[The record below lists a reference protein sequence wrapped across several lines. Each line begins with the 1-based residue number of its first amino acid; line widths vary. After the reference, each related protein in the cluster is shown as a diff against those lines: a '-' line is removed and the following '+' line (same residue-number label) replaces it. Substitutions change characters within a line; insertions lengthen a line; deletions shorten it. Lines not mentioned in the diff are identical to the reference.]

1 MKKMFVLWGALAL
14 LTAACSNEESQEV
27 SFSPLVLTAQQEG
40 GEATRTSLS
49 GKEVHWSAG
58 DKVAAFVSN
67 VAHTSTATEI
77 LSPKS
82 ARFTFS
88 DLAADAAVQ
97 YAVYPA
103 SAAVGLVGD
112 AITVTVPTEQTA
124 VAGSFAEGSAV
135 AIAKG
140 GSSTLGFKNVCG
152 FLAFTINADG
162 VQSVHI
168 YANEKM
174 TGTANVI
181 WNNGNPTVSAFGT
194 FAYTGVK
201 LTGPFTKG
209 ATYYAAVF
217 PGSYTGLTLKLTH
230 SNGYVSTYTN
240 SNKLTISRKDNVVIA
255 RNLVLRTPVSG
266 TWFEKDP
273 ATIGSDV
280 PVIIVGKVGNDYR
293 LISNANTHT
302 DTGDVSPSAATTA
315 TVSGSTVTD
324 VDAEF
329 KWNLSTTDSKFT
341 FYPAGVN
348 KRWLNCQA
356 TSESASQT
364 CMAVDNESYFKRRFF
379 IWDATGHLV
388 TSDGYDARYLSYNN
402 DLWCGETF
410 PTSASYPAAVFS
422 FYVQVPSETGSDN
435 QGGGNTPPS
444 GGGNEN
450 D

>member
-1 MKKMFVLWGALAL
+1 MKKMLVSWGALAL
-14 LTAACSNEESQEV
+14 LTAACTNEESQKV

-49 GKEVHWSAG
+49 GTEVHWSAG
-58 DKVAAFVSN
+58 DNVAAFVSN

-77 LSPKS
+77 LSAKS

-88 DLAADAAVQ
+88 DLAADAVVQ

-103 SAAVGLVGD
+103 AAAAERLAGESVV
-112 AITVTVPTEQTA
+112 TVTVPTEQTA

-140 GSSTLGFKNVCG
+140 GSSTLDFRNVCG

-174 TGTANVI
+174 TGTAEVN
-181 WNNGNPTVSAFGT
+181 WNSGNPTVSAFET

-217 PGSYTGLTLKLTH
+217 PGTYTGLTLKLTH
-230 SNGYVSTYTN
+230 SDGYVSTYTN
-240 SNKLTISRKDNVVIA
+240 SNTLTISRKDNVVIA
-255 RNLVLRTPVSG
+255 RNLALRTPASG
-266 TWFEKDP
+266 TWFEKAP

-280 PVIIVGKVGNDYR
+280 PVIVVGKVDGSYR
-293 LISNANTHT
+293 LIANA
-302 DTGDVSPSAATTA
+302 DTGYESPSAATTA

-324 VDAEF
+324 VDDGF
-329 KWNLSTTDSKFT
+329 KWNLSTTDGKFT
-341 FYPAGVN
+341 LYPAGDHT
-348 KRWLNCQA
+348 RWLNCQ
-356 TSESASQT
+356 TIKESGSQT
-364 CMAVDNESYFKRRFF
+364 CMSVSDDSYFNRRFF

-388 TSDGYDARYLSYNN
+388 TSDSYRDRYLSYK
-402 DLWCGETF
+402 DGLWCGETF
-410 PTSASYPAAVFS
+410 PASGDYPAAVFS
-422 FYVQVPSETGSDN
+422 FYVKVP
-435 QGGGNTPPS
+435 
-444 GGGNEN
+444 
-450 D
+450 

>member
-1 MKKMFVLWGALAL
+1 MKKMLVSWGVLAL
-14 LTAACSNEESQEV
+14 LTAACSNEESQKV
-27 SFSPLVLTAQQEG
+27 AYSPLVLTAQQEG

-49 GKEVHWSAG
+49 GTEVRWSAG

-77 LSPKS
+77 LSAKS

-88 DLAADAAVQ
+88 DLAADAVVQ

-103 SAAVGLVGD
+103 SAAVGLVGESVV
-112 AITVTVPTEQTA
+112 TVTVPTEQTA

-174 TGTANVI
+174 TGTADVS
-181 WNNGNPTVSAFGT
+181 WNSGNPTVSAFKN

-217 PGSYTGLTLKLTH
+217 PGTYTGLTLKLTH
-230 SNGYVSTYTN
+230 SDGYVSTYTN
-240 SNKLTISRKDNVVIA
+240 SNTLTISRKDNVVIA
-255 RNLVLRTPVSG
+255 KALSLRTPTSG
-266 TWFEKDP
+266 TWFEKAP

-293 LISNANTHT
+293 LISNA
-302 DTGDVSPSAATTA
+302 DTGDSSPSAATTA

-324 VDAEF
+324 VTDGF
-329 KWNLSTTDSKFT
+329 KWNLSTTDGKFT
-341 FYPAGVN
+341 LYPAGN
-348 KRWLNCQA
+348 NERWLHCHTISGSGNQK
-356 TSESASQT
+356 
-364 CMAVDNESYFKRRFF
+364 CMAVHNDSEFNRRFF
-379 IWDATGHLV
+379 TWDAAGHLV
-388 TSDGYDARYLSYNN
+388 TSDSYDARYLSYNN

-410 PTSASYPAAVFS
+410 PASTVYPAAVFS
-422 FYVQVPSETGSDN
+422 FYVQVP
-435 QGGGNTPPS
+435 
-444 GGGNEN
+444 
-450 D
+450 

>member
-14 LTAACSNEESQEV
+14 LTTACSNEESQEV
-27 SFSPLVLTAQQEG
+27 SFSPLVLTALQE

-49 GKEVHWSAG
+49 GTEVHWSAG
-58 DKVAAFVSN
+58 DNVAAFVSN
-67 VAHTSTATEI
+67 VAHTSTATDI
-77 LSPKS
+77 VSAKS

-88 DLAADAAVQ
+88 DLAADAVVQ

-103 SAAVGLVGD
+103 SAAVELAGD
-112 AITVTVPTEQTA
+112 VITVTVPTEQTA

-152 FLAFTINADG
+152 FLAFTIDADG

-174 TGTANVI
+174 TGTAEVS
-181 WNNGNPTVSAFGT
+181 WNSGDPTVSAFGT

-217 PGSYTGLTLKLTH
+217 PGTYTGLTLKLTH
-230 SNGYVSTYTN
+230 SDGYVSTYTN
-240 SNKLTISRKDNVVIA
+240 SNPLTVSRKDNVVIA
-255 RNLVLRTPVSG
+255 KGLSLRAPVSG
-266 TWFEKDP
+266 TWFEKAP
-273 ATIGSDV
+273 ATIGSGV

-293 LISNANTHT
+293 LISNANT
-302 DTGDVSPSAATTA
+302 TGDQSPSAATTA

-324 VDAEF
+324 VADGF
-329 KWNLSTTDSKFT
+329 KWKLSTTDGKFT
-341 FYPAGVN
+341 LYPAGDHT
-348 KRWLNCQA
+348 RWLNCQ
-356 TSESASQT
+356 TKSESASQT
-364 CMAVDNESYFKRRFF
+364 CMSVNNDSYYNRRFF

-388 TSDGYDARYLSYNN
+388 TSDSYDARYLSYNN

-410 PTSASYPAAVFS
+410 PTSGDYPAAVFS
-422 FYVQVPSETGSDN
+422 FYVKVP
-435 QGGGNTPPS
+435 
-444 GGGNEN
+444 
-450 D
+450 

>member
-1 MKKMFVLWGALAL
+1 MKKMLVSWGALAL
-14 LTAACSNEESQEV
+14 LTAACSNEESQKV

-49 GKEVHWSAG
+49 GTEVHWSAG
-58 DKVAAFVSN
+58 DNVAAFVSSE
-67 VAHTSTATEI
+67 AHTSTATEI
-77 LSPKS
+77 LSAKS

-88 DLAADAAVQ
+88 DLAADAVVQ

-103 SAAVGLVGD
+103 AAAADRLAGD
-112 AITVTVPTEQTA
+112 VITVTVPTEQTA

-174 TGTANVI
+174 TGTADVN
-181 WNNGNPTVSAFGT
+181 WNSGNPTVDAFKP

-209 ATYYAAVF
+209 AIYYAAVF
-217 PGSYTGLTLKLTH
+217 PGTYTGLTLKLTH
-230 SNGYVSTYTN
+230 SDGYVSTYTN
-240 SNKLTISRKDNVVIA
+240 SNTLTISRKDNVVIA
-255 RNLVLRTPVSG
+255 KDLSLRTPASG
-266 TWFEKDP
+266 TWFEKAP

-280 PVIIVGKVGNDYR
+280 PVIVVGKVGNDYR
-293 LISNANTHT
+293 LIANADT
-302 DTGDVSPSAATTA
+302 DDQSPSAATTA

-324 VDAEF
+324 VDDGF
-329 KWNLSTTDSKFT
+329 KWNLSTTTNGKFT
-341 FYPAGVN
+341 LYPAGDHT
-348 KRWLNCQA
+348 RWLNCQ
-356 TSESASQT
+356 TNKDSGSQT
-364 CMAVDNESYFKRRFF
+364 CMYVSDYSYLNRRFF

-388 TSDGYDARYLSYNN
+388 TSDDYGDRYLSYK
-402 DLWCGETF
+402 DGLWCGETF
-410 PTSASYPAAVFS
+410 PTSTGYPAAVFS
-422 FYVQVPSETGSDN
+422 FYVKVP
-435 QGGGNTPPS
+435 
-444 GGGNEN
+444 
-450 D
+450 

>member
-1 MKKMFVLWGALAL
+1 MKKMLVSWGVLAL
-14 LTAACSNEESQEV
+14 LTAACSNEESQKV
-27 SFSPLVLTAQQEG
+27 AYTPLVLTAQQEG
-40 GEATRTSLS
+40 GEATRTSLHTT
-49 GKEVHWSAG
+49 EVHWSAG
-58 DKVAAFVSN
+58 DNVAAFVSS

-77 LSPKS
+77 LSAKS

-88 DLAADAAVQ
+88 DLAADAVVQ

-103 SAAVGLVGD
+103 AAATGLAGD
-112 AITVTVPTEQTA
+112 VVTVTVPTEQTA

-140 GSSTLGFKNVCG
+140 GSSTLDFKNVCG
-152 FLAFTINADG
+152 FLAFTIDADG

-174 TGTANVI
+174 TGTADVI
-181 WNNGNPTVSAFGT
+181 LNSGNPTVSAFKN

-217 PGSYTGLTLKLTH
+217 PRTYTGLTLKLTH

-240 SNKLTISRKDNVVIA
+240 SNTLTVSRKDNVVIA
-255 RNLVLRTPVSG
+255 SNLKLRTPASG
-266 TWFEKDP
+266 TWFEKTP

-293 LISNANTHT
+293 LIANA
-302 DTGDVSPSAATTA
+302 DTGDESPSAATTA

-324 VDAEF
+324 VTDAF
-329 KWNLSTTDSKFT
+329 KWNLSTTDGKFT
-341 FYPAGVN
+341 LYPAGVN
-348 KRWLNCQA
+348 TRWLNCQT

-364 CMAVDNESYFKRRFF
+364 CMSVNNDSYYNRRFF
-379 IWDATGHLV
+379 TWDAAGHLV
-388 TSDGYDARYLSYNN
+388 TSDSYKDRYLSYR
-402 DLWCGETF
+402 DGLWCGETF
-410 PTSASYPAAVFS
+410 PASTDYPAAVFS
-422 FYVQVPSETGSDN
+422 FYVKVP
-435 QGGGNTPPS
+435 
-444 GGGNEN
+444 
-450 D
+450 

>member
-1 MKKMFVLWGALAL
+1 MKKMFVLWGVLAL
-14 LTAACSNEESQEV
+14 LAAACSNEESQKA
-27 SFSPLVLTAQQEG
+27 SYSPLVLTAQQEG

-49 GKEVHWSAG
+49 GTEVHWSAG
-58 DKVAAFVSN
+58 DNVAAFVSN

-77 LSPKS
+77 LSAKS

-88 DLAADAAVQ
+88 DLAADAVVQ

-103 SAAVGLVGD
+103 AAAERLVGESVV
-112 AITVTVPTEQTA
+112 TVTVPTEQTA

-140 GSSTLGFKNVCG
+140 GSSTLDFRNVCG

-174 TGTANVI
+174 TGTAEVN
-181 WNNGNPTVSAFGT
+181 WNSGNPTVSAFGT

-209 ATYYAAVF
+209 ETYYAAVF
-217 PGSYTGLTLKLTH
+217 PGNYTGLTLKLTH
-230 SNGYVSTYTN
+230 SDGYVSTYTN

-255 RNLVLRTPVSG
+255 KALSLRTPTSG
-266 TWFEKDP
+266 TWFEKAP

-280 PVIIVGKVGNDYR
+280 PVIIVGKVGGSYR
-293 LISNANTHT
+293 LISNA
-302 DTGDVSPSAATTA
+302 DTGDSSPSAATTA

-324 VDAEF
+324 VTDGF
-329 KWNLSTTDSKFT
+329 KWNLSTTDGKFT
-341 FYPAGVN
+341 LYPAGN
-348 KRWLNCQA
+348 NERWLHCH
-356 TSESASQT
+356 TTKESGSQT
-364 CMAVDNESYFKRRFF
+364 CMAVYNDNDFDRRFF

-410 PTSASYPAAVFS
+410 PTSGDYPAAVFS
-422 FYVQVPSETGSDN
+422 FYVEVP
-435 QGGGNTPPS
+435 
-444 GGGNEN
+444 
-450 D
+450 

>member
-27 SFSPLVLTAQQEG
+27 SFSPLVLTALQE
-40 GEATRTSLS
+40 GEATRTSLHNTT
-49 GKEVHWSAG
+49 EVYWSAG
-58 DKVAAFVSN
+58 DNVAAFVSN

-77 LSPKS
+77 LSAKS

-88 DLAADAAVQ
+88 DLAANAVVQ

-103 SAAVGLVGD
+103 AAAVGLAGD

-174 TGTANVI
+174 TGTADIN
-181 WNNGNPTVSAFGT
+181 WNSGNPTVSAFGT

-217 PGSYTGLTLKLTH
+217 PGNYTGLTLKLTH
-230 SNGYVSTYTN
+230 SDGYVSTYTN
-240 SNKLTISRKDNVVIA
+240 SNPLTVSRKDNVVIA
-255 RNLVLRTPVSG
+255 RNLVLRTPVKG
-266 TWFEKDP
+266 TWFEKAP

-280 PVIIVGKVGNDYR
+280 PVIIVGKVGGSYR
-293 LISNANTHT
+293 LISNAK
-302 DTGDVSPSAATTA
+302 TGEFSSPSAATTA

-324 VDAEF
+324 VADGF
-329 KWNLSTTDSKFT
+329 KWNLSSTNDGKKFT
-341 FYPAGVN
+341 LYPAGVDS
-348 KRWLNCQA
+348 RWLNCQT
-356 TSESASQT
+356 TSGSGSQT
-364 CMAVDNESYFKRRFF
+364 CMAVDSNPNRPFF
-379 IWDATGHLV
+379 IWDAAGHLV
-388 TSDGYDARYLSYNN
+388 TSDNNKDRYLSYSNG
-402 DLWCGETF
+402 LWCGETF
-410 PTSASYPAAVFS
+410 PASGDYPAAVFS
-422 FYVQVPSETGSDN
+422 FYVQVP
-435 QGGGNTPPS
+435 
-444 GGGNEN
+444 
-450 D
+450 

>member
-27 SFSPLVLTAQQEG
+27 SFSPLVLTALQE

-49 GKEVHWSAG
+49 GTEVHWSAG

-77 LSPKS
+77 LSAKS

-88 DLAADAAVQ
+88 DLAADAVVQ

-103 SAAVGLVGD
+103 AAAERLVGESVV
-112 AITVTVPTEQTA
+112 TVTVPTEQTA

-174 TGTANVI
+174 TGTADVN
-181 WNNGNPTVSAFGT
+181 WNDGNPTVSAFGT

-201 LTGPFTKG
+201 LTGPFTRG

-217 PGSYTGLTLKLTH
+217 PGTYTGLTLKLTH

-240 SNKLTISRKDNVVIA
+240 SNTLTVSRKDNVVIA
-255 RNLVLRTPVSG
+255 RDLSLRTPTSG
-266 TWFEKDP
+266 TWFEKTP
-273 ATIGSDV
+273 AKIGPEV
-280 PVIIVGKVGNDYR
+280 PVIIVGKVGGSYR
-293 LISNANTHT
+293 LISNAET
-302 DTGDVSPSAATTA
+302 DNLSSPSAATTA

-324 VDAEF
+324 VADGF
-329 KWNLSTTDSKFT
+329 KWNLSTTDGKFT
-341 FYPAGVN
+341 LYPNGVN
-348 KRWLNCQA
+348 TRWLNCQA
-356 TSESASQT
+356 TTESASQT
-364 CMAVDNESYFKRRFF
+364 CMAVYNDNDFDRRFF

-388 TSDGYDARYLSYNN
+388 TSDSYDARYLSYNN

-410 PTSASYPAAVFS
+410 PTSGDYPAAVFS
-422 FYVQVPSETGSDN
+422 FYVQVP
-435 QGGGNTPPS
+435 
-444 GGGNEN
+444 
-450 D
+450 

>member
-27 SFSPLVLTAQQEG
+27 SFSPLVLTALQEG

-49 GKEVHWSAG
+49 GTEVHWSAG
-58 DKVAAFVSN
+58 DNVAAFVSN

-77 LSPKS
+77 LSAKS

-88 DLAADAAVQ
+88 DLAADADVQ

-103 SAAVGLVGD
+103 AAAERLVGESVV
-112 AITVTVPTEQTA
+112 TVTVPTEQTA
-124 VAGSFAEGSAV
+124 VAGSFAESSAV

-174 TGTANVI
+174 TGTAEVN
-181 WNNGNPTVSAFGT
+181 WNSGDPTVSAFGT

-217 PGSYTGLTLKLTH
+217 PGTYTGLTLKLTH
-230 SNGYVSTYTN
+230 SDGYVSTYTN
-240 SNKLTISRKDNVVIA
+240 SNTLTISRKDNVVIA
-255 RNLVLRTPVSG
+255 KDLSLRTPVSG
-266 TWFEKDP
+266 TWFEKAP
-273 ATIGSDV
+273 ATIGPDV
-280 PVIIVGKVGNDYR
+280 PVIIVGKVGGSYR
-293 LISNANTHT
+293 LISNA
-302 DTGDVSPSAATTA
+302 DTGASSSPSAATTA

-329 KWNLSTTDSKFT
+329 KWNLSTTDGKFT
-341 FYPAGVN
+341 LYPAGDHT
-348 KRWLNCQA
+348 RWLHCH
-356 TSESASQT
+356 TTKESGSQT
-364 CMAVDNESYFKRRFF
+364 CMSVNNDSYINRRFF
-379 IWDATGHLV
+379 TWDAAGHLV
-388 TSDGYDARYLSYNN
+388 TSDSNKDRYLSYSNG
-402 DLWCGETF
+402 LWCGETF
-410 PTSASYPAAVFS
+410 PASDVYPAAVFS
-422 FYVQVPSETGSDN
+422 FYVEVP
-435 QGGGNTPPS
+435 
-444 GGGNEN
+444 
-450 D
+450 

>member
-27 SFSPLVLTAQQEG
+27 SFSPLVLTALQEG

-49 GKEVHWSAG
+49 GTEVHWSAG
-58 DKVAAFVSN
+58 DNVAAFVSN

-77 LSPKS
+77 LSAKS

-88 DLAADAAVQ
+88 DLAADAVVQ

-103 SAAVGLVGD
+103 AAAERLVGESVV
-112 AITVTVPTEQTA
+112 TVTVPTEQTA
-124 VAGSFAEGSAV
+124 VAGSFAESSAV

-174 TGTANVI
+174 TGTAEVN
-181 WNNGNPTVSAFGT
+181 WNSGDPTVSAFGT

-217 PGSYTGLTLKLTH
+217 PGTYTGLTLKLTH
-230 SNGYVSTYTN
+230 SDGYVSTYTN
-240 SNKLTISRKDNVVIA
+240 SNTLTISRKDNVVIA
-255 RNLVLRTPVSG
+255 KDLSLRTPVSG
-266 TWFEKDP
+266 TWFEKAP
-273 ATIGSDV
+273 ATIGPDV
-280 PVIIVGKVGNDYR
+280 PVIIVGKVGGSYR
-293 LISNANTHT
+293 LISNA
-302 DTGDVSPSAATTA
+302 DTGASSSPSAATTA

-329 KWNLSTTDSKFT
+329 KWNLSTTDGKFT
-341 FYPAGVN
+341 LYPAGDHT
-348 KRWLNCQA
+348 RWLHCH
-356 TSESASQT
+356 TTKESGSQT
-364 CMAVDNESYFKRRFF
+364 CMSVNNDSYINRRFF
-379 IWDATGHLV
+379 TWDAAGHLV
-388 TSDGYDARYLSYNN
+388 TSDSNKDRYLSYSNG
-402 DLWCGETF
+402 LWCGETF
-410 PTSASYPAAVFS
+410 PASDVYPAAVFS
-422 FYVQVPSETGSDN
+422 FYVEVP
-435 QGGGNTPPS
+435 
-444 GGGNEN
+444 
-450 D
+450 

>member
-1 MKKMFVLWGALAL
+1 MKKMLVSWGVLAL

-40 GEATRTSLS
+40 GEATRTSLHTT
-49 GKEVHWSAG
+49 EVHWSAG
-58 DKVAAFVSN
+58 DNVAAFVSN

-77 LSPKS
+77 LSAKS

-88 DLAADAAVQ
+88 DLAADAVVQ

-103 SAAVGLVGD
+103 AAAVGLVGESVV
-112 AITVTVPTEQTA
+112 TVTVPTEQTA

-174 TGTANVI
+174 TGTADVN
-181 WNNGNPTVSAFGT
+181 WNSGNPTVDAFKN
-194 FAYTGVK
+194 FAYTGIK

-209 ATYYAAVF
+209 AIYYAAVF
-217 PGSYTGLTLKLTH
+217 PGTYTGLTLKLTH
-230 SNGYVSTYTN
+230 SDGYVSTYTN
-240 SNKLTISRKDNVVIA
+240 SKTLTISRKDNVVIA
-255 RNLVLRTPVSG
+255 KNLSLRTPTSG
-266 TWFEKDP
+266 TWFEKAP

-280 PVIIVGKVGNDYR
+280 PVIVVGKVGGNYR
-293 LISNANTHT
+293 LISNA
-302 DTGDVSPSAATTA
+302 DTGELSSPSAATA

-324 VDAEF
+324 VTDGF
-329 KWNLSTTDSKFT
+329 KWNLSTTGGKFT
-341 FYPAGVN
+341 LYPAGDHT
-348 KRWLNCQA
+348 RWLNCQ
-356 TSESASQT
+356 TMFESASQT
-364 CMAVDNESYFKRRFF
+364 CMAVSNDSYYNRPFF

-388 TSDGYDARYLSYNN
+388 TSDGYKDRYLSYK
-402 DLWCGETF
+402 DGLWCGETF
-410 PTSASYPAAVFS
+410 PASGVYPAAVFS
-422 FYVQVPSETGSDN
+422 FYVKVP
-435 QGGGNTPPS
+435 
-444 GGGNEN
+444 
-450 D
+450 

>member
-27 SFSPLVLTAQQEG
+27 SHSPLVLTAQQEG
-40 GEATRTSLS
+40 EATRTSLC
-49 GKEVHWSAG
+49 GTEVHWSAG

-67 VAHTSTATEI
+67 VAHTSTATDIE
-77 LSPKS
+77 SAKS

-88 DLAADAAVQ
+88 DLAADAVVQ

-103 SAAVGLVGD
+103 AAAVELAGD
-112 AITVTVPTEQTA
+112 VITVTVPTEQTA

-140 GSSTLGFKNVCG
+140 GSSPLGFKNVCG

-174 TGTANVI
+174 TGTADVN
-181 WNNGNPTVSAFGT
+181 WNSGNPTVSAFKP

-201 LTGPFTKG
+201 LTGPFTTG

-217 PGSYTGLTLKLTH
+217 PGTYTGLTLKLTH
-230 SNGYVSTYTN
+230 SDGYVSTYTN
-240 SNKLTISRKDNVVIA
+240 GNALTVSRKDNVVIA
-255 RNLVLRTPVSG
+255 KDLSLRTPTSG
-266 TWFEKDP
+266 TWFEKAP

-293 LISNANTHT
+293 LISNANTG
-302 DTGDVSPSAATTA
+302 DTSPSAATTA

-324 VDAEF
+324 VTDGF
-329 KWNLSTTDSKFT
+329 KWNLSTTDGKFT
-341 FYPAGVN
+341 LYPAGVN
-348 KRWLNCQA
+348 TRWLNCQ
-356 TSESASQT
+356 TISGSGSQT
-364 CMAVDNESYFKRRFF
+364 CMAVSNDSYFNRRFF
-379 IWDATGHLV
+379 IWDATGHLI
-388 TSDGYDARYLSYNN
+388 TSDSYRDRYLSYNN
-402 DLWCGETF
+402 NLWCGETF
-410 PTSASYPAAVFS
+410 PTSTDYPAAVFS
-422 FYVQVPSETGSDN
+422 FYVKVP
-435 QGGGNTPPS
+435 
-444 GGGNEN
+444 
-450 D
+450 

>member
-40 GEATRTSLS
+40 EATRTSLS
-49 GKEVHWSAG
+49 GTEVHWSAG

-67 VAHTSTATEI
+67 VAHTSTATDI
-77 LSPKS
+77 VSAKS

-88 DLAADAAVQ
+88 DLAADAVVQ

-103 SAAVGLVGD
+103 AAAVELAGD
-112 AITVTVPTEQTA
+112 VITVTVPTEQTA

-174 TGTANVI
+174 TGTAEVN
-181 WNNGNPTVSAFGT
+181 WNSGNPTVSAFGT

-209 ATYYAAVF
+209 ETYYAAVF
-217 PGSYTGLTLKLTH
+217 PGTYTGLTLKLTH
-230 SNGYVSTYTN
+230 SDGYVSTYTN
-240 SNKLTISRKDNVVIA
+240 SNPLTVSRKDNVVIA
-255 RNLVLRTPVSG
+255 RDLSLRTPVSG
-266 TWFEKDP
+266 TWFEKAP

-280 PVIIVGKVGNDYR
+280 PVIVVGKVGGSYR
-293 LISNANTHT
+293 LISNA
-302 DTGDVSPSAATTA
+302 DTGDSSPSAATTA

-324 VDAEF
+324 VDDSF
-329 KWNLSTTDSKFT
+329 KWNLSTTDGKFT
-341 FYPAGVN
+341 LYPNGVN
-348 KRWLNCQA
+348 TRWLNCQA
-356 TSESASQT
+356 TTESASQT

-388 TSDGYDARYLSYNN
+388 TSDRYDARYLSYNN
-402 DLWCGETF
+402 DLWCGETY
-410 PTSASYPAAVFS
+410 PTSGDYPAAVFS
-422 FYVQVPSETGSDN
+422 FYVEVP
-435 QGGGNTPPS
+435 
-444 GGGNEN
+444 
-450 D
+450 

>member
-1 MKKMFVLWGALAL
+1 MKKMFALWGALAL

-49 GKEVHWSAG
+49 GTEVHWSDG

-67 VAHTSTATEI
+67 EAHTSTATEI
-77 LSPKS
+77 LSAKS

-88 DLAADAAVQ
+88 DLAADAVVQ

-103 SAAVGLVGD
+103 SAAVGLVGESVV
-112 AITVTVPTEQTA
+112 TVTVPTEQTA

-174 TGTANVI
+174 TGTADVN
-181 WNNGNPTVSAFGT
+181 WNSGNPTVNAFGT

-201 LTGPFTKG
+201 LKGPFTKG

-217 PGSYTGLTLKLTH
+217 PGTYTGLTLKLTH
-230 SNGYVSTYTN
+230 SDGYVSTYTN
-240 SNKLTISRKDNVVIA
+240 SNTLTISRKDNVVIA
-255 RNLVLRTPVSG
+255 KNLALRTPTSG
-266 TWFEKDP
+266 TWFEKAP

-280 PVIIVGKVGNDYR
+280 PVIIVGKVGGNYR
-293 LISNANTHT
+293 LIANA
-302 DTGDVSPSAATTA
+302 DTGDSSPSAATTA

-324 VDAEF
+324 VTDGF
-329 KWNLSTTDSKFT
+329 KWNLSKTDGKFT
-341 FYPAGVN
+341 LYPAGVDT
-348 KRWLNCQA
+348 RWLHCH
-356 TSESASQT
+356 TIKDSGSQN
-364 CMAVDNESYFKRRFF
+364 CMAVYNDNDFDRRFF

-388 TSDGYDARYLSYNN
+388 TSDSYRGRYLSYHEGS
-402 DLWCGETF
+402 WCGETF
-410 PTSASYPAAVFS
+410 PTSGDYPAAVFS
-422 FYVQVPSETGSDN
+422 FYVKVP
-435 QGGGNTPPS
+435 
-444 GGGNEN
+444 
-450 D
+450 

>member
-27 SFSPLVLTAQQEG
+27 SSSPLVLTAQQEG

-49 GKEVHWSAG
+49 GTEVHWSAG

-67 VAHTSTATEI
+67 VAHTSTATDI
-77 LSPKS
+77 VSAKS

-88 DLAADAAVQ
+88 DLAADAVVQ

-103 SAAVGLVGD
+103 AAAERLVGESVV
-112 AITVTVPTEQTA
+112 TVTVPTEQTA

-174 TGTANVI
+174 TGTAEVN
-181 WNNGNPTVSAFGT
+181 WNDGDPTVSAFGT

-201 LTGPFTKG
+201 LTGAFTKG

-230 SNGYVSTYTN
+230 SDGYVSTYTN
-240 SNKLTISRKDNVVIA
+240 SNTLTISRKDNVVIA
-255 RNLVLRTPVSG
+255 RNLALRTPVSG
-266 TWFEKDP
+266 TWFEKTP
-273 ATIGSDV
+273 AKIGPDV
-280 PVIIVGKVGNDYR
+280 PVIIVGKVGGNYR
-293 LISNANTHT
+293 LISNA
-302 DTGDVSPSAATTA
+302 DTGASSSPSATKTA
-315 TVSGSTVTD
+315 TVLGSTVTD

-329 KWNLSTTDSKFT
+329 KWNLSTTGGKFT
-341 FYPAGVN
+341 LYPNGVN
-348 KRWLNCQA
+348 TRWLNCLT
-356 TSESASQT
+356 TSGSASQT
-364 CMAVDNESYFKRRFF
+364 CMAVSDESYINRRFF

-388 TSDGYDARYLSYNN
+388 TSDSNKDRYLSYNN

-410 PTSASYPAAVFS
+410 PASTDYPAAVFS
-422 FYVQVPSETGSDN
+422 FYVKVP
-435 QGGGNTPPS
+435 
-444 GGGNEN
+444 
-450 D
+450 

>member
-14 LTAACSNEESQEV
+14 LTAACSNEESQEG

-49 GKEVHWSAG
+49 GTEVHWSAG
-58 DKVAAFVSN
+58 DNVAAFVGN

-77 LSPKS
+77 LSAKS

-88 DLAADAAVQ
+88 DLAADAVVQ

-103 SAAVGLVGD
+103 AAAAERLAGD
-112 AITVTVPTEQTA
+112 VITVTVPTEQTA

-140 GSSTLGFKNVCG
+140 GSSPLGFKNVCG

-174 TGTANVI
+174 TGTADVN
-181 WNNGNPTVSAFGT
+181 WNSGNPTVSAFQN

-217 PGSYTGLTLKLTH
+217 PGTYTGLTLKLTH
-230 SNGYVSTYTN
+230 SDGYVSTYTN
-240 SNKLTISRKDNVVIA
+240 SNTLTISRKDNVVIA
-255 RNLVLRTPVSG
+255 KALSLRTPVSG
-266 TWFEKDP
+266 TWFEKTP

-280 PVIIVGKVGNDYR
+280 PVIIVGKVGGSYR
-293 LISNANTHT
+293 LISNA
-302 DTGDVSPSAATTA
+302 DTGDLSSPSAATTA

-324 VDAEF
+324 VDNGF
-329 KWNLSTTDSKFT
+329 KWNLSTTDGKFT
-341 FYPAGVN
+341 LYPAGVN
-348 KRWLNCQA
+348 TRWLNCLT
-356 TSESASQT
+356 TSGSASQT
-364 CMAVDNESYFKRRFF
+364 CMAVNNDSKFNRRFF
-379 IWDATGHLV
+379 IWDAAGHLV
-388 TSDGYDARYLSYNN
+388 TSDNNSARYLSYNN
-402 DLWCGETF
+402 GLWCGETF
-410 PTSASYPAAVFS
+410 PTSGDYPAAVFS
-422 FYVQVPSETGSDN
+422 FYVQVP
-435 QGGGNTPPS
+435 
-444 GGGNEN
+444 
-450 D
+450 

>member
-27 SFSPLVLTAQQEG
+27 SFSPLVLTALQE

-49 GKEVHWSAG
+49 GTEVHWSAG
-58 DKVAAFVSN
+58 DNVAAFVSN
-67 VAHTSTATEI
+67 VAHTSTATDI
-77 LSPKS
+77 VSAKS

-88 DLAADAAVQ
+88 DLAADAVVQ

-103 SAAVGLVGD
+103 AAAVGLVGESVV
-112 AITVTVPTEQTA
+112 TVTVPTEQTA

-174 TGTANVI
+174 TGTANVN
-181 WNNGNPTVSAFGT
+181 WNSGNPTVSAFGT

-209 ATYYAAVF
+209 ATYYVAVF
-217 PGSYTGLTLKLTH
+217 PGTYTGLTLKLTH

-240 SNKLTISRKDNVVIA
+240 SNTLTISRKANVVIA
-255 RNLVLRTPVSG
+255 RDLSLRTPVSG
-266 TWFEKDP
+266 TWFEKAP
-273 ATIGSDV
+273 ATIGPDV
-280 PVIIVGKVGNDYR
+280 PVIIVGKVGGSYR
-293 LISNANTHT
+293 LISNA
-302 DTGDVSPSAATTA
+302 DTGDSSPSAATTA

-324 VDAEF
+324 VPAEF
-329 KWNLSTTDSKFT
+329 KWNLSTTDGKFT
-341 FYPAGVN
+341 LYPNGVN
-348 KRWLNCQA
+348 TRWLHCH
-356 TSESASQT
+356 TTKESGSQT
-364 CMAVDNESYFKRRFF
+364 CMAVYNDSYHSNINRRFF
-379 IWDATGHLV
+379 IWDAAGHLV
-388 TSDGYDARYLSYNN
+388 TSDSNKDRYLSYSNG
-402 DLWCGETF
+402 LWCGETF
-410 PTSASYPAAVFS
+410 PASTDYPAAVFS
-422 FYVQVPSETGSDN
+422 FYVLVP
-435 QGGGNTPPS
+435 
-444 GGGNEN
+444 
-450 D
+450 

>member
-49 GKEVHWSAG
+49 GTEVHWSAG
-58 DKVAAFVSN
+58 DNVAAFVSN

-77 LSPKS
+77 LSAKS

-88 DLAADAAVQ
+88 DLAADAVVQ

-103 SAAVGLVGD
+103 SAAVGLVGESVV
-112 AITVTVPTEQTA
+112 TVTVPTEQTA

-140 GSSTLGFKNVCG
+140 GSSPLGFKNVCG

-174 TGTANVI
+174 TGTANVN
-181 WNNGNPTVSAFGT
+181 WNSGNPTVSAFKP

-209 ATYYAAVF
+209 AIYYAAVF
-217 PGSYTGLTLKLTH
+217 PGTYTGLTLKLTH
-230 SNGYVSTYTN
+230 SDGYVSTYTN
-240 SNKLTISRKDNVVIA
+240 SNTLTISRKDNVVIA
-255 RNLVLRTPVSG
+255 KDLSLRTPASG
-266 TWFEKDP
+266 TWFEKAP

-280 PVIIVGKVGNDYR
+280 PVIVVGKVGNDYR
-293 LISNANTHT
+293 LISNA
-302 DTGDVSPSAATTA
+302 DTGDSSPSAATTA

-324 VDAEF
+324 VTDGF
-329 KWNLSTTDSKFT
+329 KWNLSTTDGKFT
-341 FYPAGVN
+341 LYPAGVN
-348 KRWLNCQA
+348 TRWLNCQ
-356 TSESASQT
+356 TIKESGSQT
-364 CMAVDNESYFKRRFF
+364 CMAVYNDNDFNRRFF

-388 TSDGYDARYLSYNN
+388 TSDSYRDRYLSYK
-402 DLWCGETF
+402 DGLWYGETF
-410 PTSASYPAAVFS
+410 PTSGDYPAAVFS
-422 FYVQVPSETGSDN
+422 FYVKVP
-435 QGGGNTPPS
+435 
-444 GGGNEN
+444 
-450 D
+450 

>member
-27 SFSPLVLTAQQEG
+27 SSSPLVLTAQQEG

-49 GKEVHWSAG
+49 GKVVNWSAG
-58 DKVAAFVSN
+58 DNIAAFVSN
-67 VAHTSTATEI
+67 EAHTSTATDI
-77 LSPKS
+77 VSAKS

-88 DLAADAAVQ
+88 DLAADADVQ

-103 SAAVGLVGD
+103 AAAVRLVGESVV
-112 AITVTVPTEQTA
+112 TVTVPTEQTA

-174 TGTANVI
+174 TGTAEVN
-181 WNNGNPTVSAFGT
+181 WNSGDPTVSAFGT

-209 ATYYAAVF
+209 ETYYAAVF
-217 PGSYTGLTLKLTH
+217 PGTYTGLTLKLTH
-230 SNGYVSTYTN
+230 SDGYVSTYTN
-240 SNKLTISRKDNVVIA
+240 SNTLTISRKDNVVIA
-255 RNLVLRTPVSG
+255 RNLSLRNPASG
-266 TWFEKDP
+266 TWFEKAP

-280 PVIIVGKVGNDYR
+280 PVIVVGKVGGSYR
-293 LISNANTHT
+293 LISNA
-302 DTGDVSPSAATTA
+302 DTGDSSPSAATTA

-324 VDAEF
+324 VAAEF
-329 KWNLSTTDSKFT
+329 KWNLSTTDGKFT
-341 FYPAGVN
+341 LYPNGVN
-348 KRWLNCQA
+348 TRWLNCQ
-356 TSESASQT
+356 TISGEGSQT
-364 CMAVDNESYFKRRFF
+364 CMAVDSNPNRRFF

-388 TSDGYDARYLSYNN
+388 VTSDTYRDRYLSYSNG
-402 DLWCGETF
+402 LWCGETF
-410 PTSASYPAAVFS
+410 PASTVYPAAVFS
-422 FYVQVPSETGSDN
+422 FYVLVP
-435 QGGGNTPPS
+435 
-444 GGGNEN
+444 
-450 D
+450 

>member
-27 SFSPLVLTAQQEG
+27 SFSPLVLTALQEG
-40 GEATRTSLS
+40 ETTRTSLS
-49 GKEVHWSAG
+49 GTEVHWSAG
-58 DKVAAFVSN
+58 DNVAAFVSN
-67 VAHTSTATEI
+67 VAHTSTATDI
-77 LSPKS
+77 VSAKS

-88 DLAADAAVQ
+88 DLAADAVVQ

-103 SAAVGLVGD
+103 AAAADRLAGD
-112 AITVTVPTEQTA
+112 VVTVTVPTEQTA

-174 TGTANVI
+174 TGTAEVN
-181 WNNGNPTVSAFGT
+181 WNSGDPTVSAFGT

-217 PGSYTGLTLKLTH
+217 PGTYTGLTLKLTH
-230 SNGYVSTYTN
+230 SDGYVSTYTN
-240 SNKLTISRKDNVVIA
+240 SNPLTVSRKDNVVIA
-255 RNLVLRTPVSG
+255 RDLSLRTPG
-266 TWFEKDP
+266 KDTWFEKAP

-280 PVIIVGKVGNDYR
+280 PVIIVGKVGGSYR
-293 LISNANTHT
+293 LISNANT
-302 DTGDVSPSAATTA
+302 TGDQSPSAATTA
-315 TVSGSTVTD
+315 TVSGSTVTYSTVTD
-324 VDAEF
+324 VTDGF
-329 KWNLSTTDSKFT
+329 KWNLSLTNDGKFT
-341 FYPAGVN
+341 FYPAGDHS
-348 KRWLNCQA
+348 RWLNCQ
-356 TSESASQT
+356 TKSESASQT
-364 CMAVDNESYFKRRFF
+364 CMSVNNDSYYNRRFF

-388 TSDGYDARYLSYNN
+388 TSDSYDARYLSYRNG
-402 DLWCGETF
+402 LWCGETF
-410 PTSASYPAAVFS
+410 PASTDYPAAVFS
-422 FYVQVPSETGSDN
+422 FYVEVP
-435 QGGGNTPPS
+435 
-444 GGGNEN
+444 
-450 D
+450 

>member
-27 SFSPLVLTAQQEG
+27 SFSPLVLTALQE

-49 GKEVHWSAG
+49 GTEVHWSAG
-58 DKVAAFVSN
+58 DNVAAFVSN

-77 LSPKS
+77 LSAKS

-88 DLAADAAVQ
+88 DLAADAVVQ

-103 SAAVGLVGD
+103 SAAVGLVGESVV
-112 AITVTVPTEQTA
+112 TVTVPTEQTA

-174 TGTANVI
+174 TGTADVN
-181 WNNGNPTVSAFGT
+181 WNSGNPTVSAFKP

-217 PGSYTGLTLKLTH
+217 PGNYTGLTLKLTH

-240 SNKLTISRKDNVVIA
+240 SNTLTISRKDNVVIA
-255 RNLVLRTPVSG
+255 RDLSLRTPTSG
-266 TWFEKDP
+266 TWFEKAP

-293 LISNANTHT
+293 LISNA
-302 DTGDVSPSAATTA
+302 DTGDSSPSAATTA
-315 TVSGSTVTD
+315 TVSGSTVTTD
-324 VDAEF
+324 VAAEF
-329 KWNLSTTDSKFT
+329 KWNLSTTGGKFT
-341 FYPAGVN
+341 LYPAGVN
-348 KRWLNCQA
+348 TRWLNCQ
-356 TSESASQT
+356 TTKESGSQT
-364 CMAVDNESYFKRRFF
+364 CMAVSDDSNDSYFDRRFF

-388 TSDGYDARYLSYNN
+388 TSDGYKDRYLSYNN

-410 PTSASYPAAVFS
+410 PTSTGYPAAVFS
-422 FYVQVPSETGSDN
+422 FYVQVP
-435 QGGGNTPPS
+435 
-444 GGGNEN
+444 
-450 D
+450 

>member
-27 SFSPLVLTAQQEG
+27 SSSPLVLTAQQEG

-49 GKEVHWSAG
+49 GTEVHWSAG
-58 DKVAAFVSN
+58 DKVADFVSN

-77 LSPKS
+77 LSAKS

-88 DLAADAAVQ
+88 DLAADAVVQ

-103 SAAVGLVGD
+103 AAAVRLVGESVV
-112 AITVTVPTEQTA
+112 TVTVPTEQTA

-174 TGTANVI
+174 TGTAEVN
-181 WNNGNPTVSAFGT
+181 WNSGDPTVSAFGT

-217 PGSYTGLTLKLTH
+217 PGTYTGLTLKLTH
-230 SNGYVSTYTN
+230 SDGYVSTYTN
-240 SNKLTISRKDNVVIA
+240 SNTLTISRKANVVIA
-255 RNLVLRTPVSG
+255 RDLSLRTPVSG
-266 TWFEKDP
+266 TWFEKAP

-280 PVIIVGKVGNDYR
+280 PVIIVGKVGGSYR
-293 LISNANTHT
+293 LISNA
-302 DTGDVSPSAATTA
+302 DTGDSSPSAATTA
-315 TVSGSTVTD
+315 TVSGSTVTYSTVKD
-324 VDAEF
+324 VDDGF
-329 KWNLSTTDSKFT
+329 KWNLSTTDGKFT
-341 FYPAGVN
+341 FYPAGDHS
-348 KRWLNCQA
+348 RWLNCQT
-356 TSESASQT
+356 TSGSDSQT
-364 CMAVDNESYFKRRFF
+364 CMAVSDENYFKRRFF
-379 IWDATGHLV
+379 IWDAAGHLV
-388 TSDGYDARYLSYNN
+388 TSDSYDARYLSYNN

-422 FYVQVPSETGSDN
+422 FYVEVP
-435 QGGGNTPPS
+435 
-444 GGGNEN
+444 
-450 D
+450 

>member
-49 GKEVHWSAG
+49 GTEVHWSAG

-77 LSPKS
+77 LSAKS

-88 DLAADAAVQ
+88 DLAADAVVQ

-103 SAAVGLVGD
+103 AAAVGLAGD

-174 TGTANVI
+174 TGTADIN
-181 WNNGNPTVSAFGT
+181 WNSGNPTVSAFKN

-201 LTGPFTKG
+201 LTGSFTKG

-240 SNKLTISRKDNVVIA
+240 SNPLTVSRKDNVVIA
-255 RNLVLRTPVSG
+255 RNLSLRTPVSG
-266 TWFEKDP
+266 TWFEKAP
-273 ATIGSDV
+273 ATIESGV
-280 PVIIVGKVGNDYR
+280 PVIIVGKVDGNYR
-293 LISNANTHT
+293 LISNA
-302 DTGDVSPSAATTA
+302 DTGDSSPSAATTA

-324 VDAEF
+324 VAAEF
-329 KWNLSTTDSKFT
+329 KWNLSRTDGKFT
-341 FYPAGVN
+341 LYPNGDHT
-348 KRWLNCQA
+348 RWLNCQ
-356 TSESASQT
+356 TENGSGSQT
-364 CMAVDNESYFKRRFF
+364 CMAVNNDSKPNRPFF
-379 IWDATGHLV
+379 IWDAVGHLV
-388 TSDGYDARYLSYNN
+388 TSDTYRDRYLSYRNG
-402 DLWCGETF
+402 LWCGETF
-410 PTSASYPAAVFS
+410 PTSGDYPAAVFS
-422 FYVQVPSETGSDN
+422 FYVQVP
-435 QGGGNTPPS
+435 
-444 GGGNEN
+444 
-450 D
+450 